1 MTNELADRRKFY
13 LTPVLVFNIYNYF
26 LYIYIMKNLSRKK
39 NKLKKR
45 TSRNKRKVMKGGIV
59 YDFAN
64 RTAILSEPEK
74 LKIAE
79 IKGKNRD
86 AAWKKID
93 EFVKYLKTTGF
104 DINEIKQNNDKTTAY
119 EILLGLLSD
128 TTHGA

>member
-1 MTNELADRRKFY
+1 
-13 LTPVLVFNIYNYF
+13 
-26 LYIYIMKNLSRKK
+26 MKNLSRKK